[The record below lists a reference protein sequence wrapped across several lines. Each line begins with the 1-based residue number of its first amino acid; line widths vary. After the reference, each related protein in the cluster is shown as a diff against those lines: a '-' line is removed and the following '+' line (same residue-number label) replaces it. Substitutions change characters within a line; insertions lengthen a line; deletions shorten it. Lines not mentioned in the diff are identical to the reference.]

1 MKKIFLIIIFQ
12 LFIFHFQTKAQL
24 YPTFGAEIPVSIN
37 GLTFDAMEPFLSN
50 DENTLFFNSLNAGG
64 NTNLY
69 YAERVDDSTFNYI
82 GLLNGT
88 VDTSANHLDAVA
100 SMDSTN
106 RFYWVSLRNYPT
118 IFENLH
124 SGLFNGTTISNVKRV
139 YGNFNIPT
147 LGWIIMDAAVSYQS
161 VQLYYCNAFF
171 DFVNNSCGAGIPCSA
186 SIGVAQKINDS
197 TFNKLANTDAIF
209 ALINDTNYLVYAP
222 QVSHDGLELYFT
234 RLLKNTFNTQVC
246 VAVRNN
252 INDSFSSPQVIH
264 QNNGF
269 APEGPTINANKTKLY
284 YHQKDGIGLHKIY
297 LRYRTNTVGSFET
310 TMENNILIYPNP
322 VSNNLNLIIDE
333 KVSMLTVDL
342 FSLDGRKLYTLNN
355 QNSIDFTEFN
365 KGVYI
370 LKICTNNRNYV
381 ERIVKE

>member
-1 MKKIFLIIIFQ
+1 M
-12 LFIFHFQTKAQL
+12 

-64 NTNLY
+64 NTNLHF
-69 YAERVDDSTFNYI
+69 AQRVDDSTFNYI
-82 GLLNGT
+82 GILTGT

-124 SGLFNGTTISNVKRV
+124 SGFFNGTNVNDVKRV
-139 YGNFNIPT
+139 YGNFNIPA
-147 LGWIIMDAAVSYQS
+147 LGWIIMDAAISYQGTH
-161 VQLYYCNAFF
+161 LYYCNAFF
-171 DFVNNSCGAGIPCSA
+171 DFINSSCGAGIPCEA
-186 SIGVAQKINDS
+186 HIGVAQKMNDS
-197 TFNKLANTDAIF
+197 TFNKLPNTDAIF
-209 ALINDTNYLVYAP
+209 SLVNDSNYLVYAP
-222 QVSHDGLELYFT
+222 QVSLDGLEFYFT

-252 INDSFSSPQVIH
+252 INDNFSAPQIIH

-269 APEGPTINANKTKLY
+269 APEGPTINGNKTKLY
-284 YHQKDGIGLHKIY
+284 YHQKDGTGLHKIY
-297 LRYRTNTVGSFET
+297 LRYRTNTVGFVET
-310 TMENNILIYPNP
+310 NMESKLRLYPNP
-322 VSNNLNLIIDE
+322 VNDQFNLYFDEKEMLLTLNLY
-333 KVSMLTVDL
+333 
-342 FSLDGRKLYTLNN
+342 SLDGRILWSGKNQTNIDLSFLNR
-355 QNSIDFTEFN
+355 
-365 KGVYI
+365 GVYI
-370 LKICTNNRNYV
+370 LKVSTLDSIFV

>member
-161 VQLYYCNAFF
+161 AQLYYCNAFF
-171 DFVNNSCGAGIPCSA
+171 DFVNNSCGVAYHAVQALEWHKKLTILL
-186 SIGVAQKINDS
+186 SIN
-197 TFNKLANTDAIF
+197 
-209 ALINDTNYLVYAP
+209 
-222 QVSHDGLELYFT
+222 
-234 RLLKNTFNTQVC
+234 
-246 VAVRNN
+246 
-252 INDSFSSPQVIH
+252 
-264 QNNGF
+264 
-269 APEGPTINANKTKLY
+269 
-284 YHQKDGIGLHKIY
+284 
-297 LRYRTNTVGSFET
+297 
-310 TMENNILIYPNP
+310 
-322 VSNNLNLIIDE
+322 
-333 KVSMLTVDL
+333 
-342 FSLDGRKLYTLNN
+342 
-355 QNSIDFTEFN
+355 
-365 KGVYI
+365 
-370 LKICTNNRNYV
+370 
-381 ERIVKE
+381 